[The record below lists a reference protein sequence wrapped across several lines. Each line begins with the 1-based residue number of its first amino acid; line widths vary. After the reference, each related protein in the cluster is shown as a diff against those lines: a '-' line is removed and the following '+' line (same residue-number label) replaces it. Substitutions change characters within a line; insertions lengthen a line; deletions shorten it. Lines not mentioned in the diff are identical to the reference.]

1 MFHRVS
7 NGRMRGEY
15 KVSLDE
21 KSVSM
26 IQVGGR
32 RSSSNNE
39 SENRSQQCLSIF
51 YSSCISPF
59 RSINTWQSWLNKAKR
74 SVTINATSSAAHYIV
89 FLKKINR

>member
-32 RSSSNNE
+32 RSFSNNE
-39 SENRSQQCLSIF
+39 VRESFVRQQQCLSIF
-51 YSSCISPF
+51 YSSFYAS
-59 RSINTWQSWLNKAKR
+59 
-74 SVTINATSSAAHYIV
+74 
-89 FLKKINR
+89 